1 MFQYAMFV
9 FGFGF
14 VMRMFD
20 VKELQL
26 VLYKGLNVIFDVAGV
41 GVIVGSVDV
50 IGIRIWHVGVGVGL
64 VWRDEMNEFSSVYF
78 L

>member
-1 MFQYAMFV
+1 MFQYAISFV
-9 FGFGF
+9 IVF

-26 VLYKGLNVIFDVAGV
+26 VLHKGLNVIFDVAGV
-41 GVIVGSVDV
+41 GVIVG
-50 IGIRIWHVGVGVGL
+50 IGIRIRILHVGVGVGV
-64 VWRDEMNEFSSVYF
+64 VWRDEMNEFSFVYF

>member
-1 MFQYAMFV
+1 MFQYAISFV
-9 FGFGF
+9 IVF

-41 GVIVGSVDV
+41 GVIVG
-50 IGIRIWHVGVGVGL
+50 IGIRIRIWHVGVGV
-64 VWRDEMNEFSSVYF
+64 VWRDEMNEFSFVYF
-78 L
+78 CEKQI